1 MIAEDMEIA
10 SVISLFKKGDTQNLA
25 NYRPISLLNYLY
37 KLFAYIL
44 KQRLSSKIDNNLQKV
59 QYGFRSKRSTA
70 HALFVA
76 RRLQDLAEESQQNMV
91 FVFLDWEKA
100 FDKVDQQRLLECLRR
115 LNIPEPIKNIAA
127 LRIQSL
133 KLCFQGKNQK
143 SLNKIAVFGKGA
155 HCHRFYSF
163 F

>member
-10 SVISLFKKGDTQNLA
+10 SEISLFKKGHTQNLA

-44 KQRLSSKIDNNLQKV
+44 KQRLSSKIDKHLQKV

-91 FVFLDWEKA
+91 FVFWTGK
-100 FDKVDQQRLLECLRR
+100 RH
-115 LNIPEPIKNIAA
+115 
-127 LRIQSL
+127 ST
-133 KLCFQGKNQK
+133 KLTNTG
-143 SLNKIAVFGKGA
+143 
-155 HCHRFYSF
+155 YSTA
-163 F
+163 